1 MKAKKFL
8 TTATVLFALFYSSWA
23 QTDLTVKIGE
33 QEWMTG
39 NLNVSRFRN
48 GDPIPR
54 AKTREAWEK
63 AGDDSQPAW
72 CYYENNPAH
81 EDRYGKLY
89 NWYAVNDPRGIAPN
103 DWHVPSDAEWQILI
117 DNLGGESIA
126 GGKMKASGITH
137 WKVPNI
143 GATNISGFS
152 VLPGGLRYSDGEYND
167 LGDDAY
173 FWSSSDYG
181 SDYAW
186 YRIMGYYF
194 SNIYRNY
201 YDKRHGF
208 SVRCI
213 RNEE

>member
-1 MKAKKFL
+1 MNAIKFL
-8 TTATVLFALFYSSWA
+8 TKATVLFALFYSSWA
-23 QTDLTVKIGE
+23 QTDLTVIIGE
-33 QEWMTG
+33 QEWMVG
-39 NLNVSRFRN
+39 NLNVSKFRN
-48 GDPIPR
+48 GDSLR
-54 AKTREAWEK
+54 EAKTRKAWEK
-63 AGDDSQPAW
+63 AGDEGQPAW

-117 DNLGGESIA
+117 DYLGGESIA

-137 WKVPNI
+137 WKAPNI
-143 GATNISGFS
+143 GATNNSGFS
-152 VLPGGLRYSDGEYND
+152 ALPGGLRYIDGEFND

-173 FWSSSDYG
+173 FWSSTNYG

-213 RNEE
+213 RDEE